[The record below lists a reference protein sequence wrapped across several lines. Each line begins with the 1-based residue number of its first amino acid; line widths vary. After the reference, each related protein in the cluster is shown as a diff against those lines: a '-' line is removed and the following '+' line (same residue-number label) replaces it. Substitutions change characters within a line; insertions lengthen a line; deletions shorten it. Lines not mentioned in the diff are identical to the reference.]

1 MVKTE
6 VMTRQDGMIEF
17 ERPLEIRVYWDSGF
31 AHGQEYAN
39 LIFQH
44 FSRNEGVS
52 VEYNLG
58 IPVYFFNTPDSG
70 IKHIQSQ
77 ITICFLFLDDSFVI
91 NNKKWNKTIEFLSQ
105 VRTEKKVYIIPVKFS
120 DVAFCAFSQLAL
132 LNFIIPEDKTKND
145 KFLLAVAYTIYACL
159 FNGDKQNKISIP
171 LFLSHCKKSE
181 GLRVCRNIKKYISDN
196 KSPISLFFDEN
207 DIDFGEKFDI
217 KIEDSIKNSTLV
229 IIYSDGY
236 SNREFC
242 KREVL
247 YAKQNERPIVL
258 IEYLQ
263 NGEDRLFPY
272 LGNTK
277 IIKIEK
283 NINYFK
289 LIFEVL
295 KESIRIEYF
304 KKKNTTLISYFYP
317 QNVNYKI
324 IPYAPELLT
333 VSFRKDKKET
343 IIYPNPLLGNEEL
356 KILQFQFPN
365 KIFLTPIL
373 YVTSSTNYASLLN
386 KISVSFSISE
396 TEEIKRSPDVLFR
409 SSEVLTNIS
418 RYLIACGAK
427 IIYSGNL
434 VYEKFNFLDTLM
446 NQFVSYKQWLD
457 NENRIST
464 DFFEYIYI
472 DSINDIPKSK
482 MAEISTI
489 GSLTPI
495 KAVKTHF
502 SNELN
507 LALSYTKLRDE
518 VAAKV
523 KVSIFIGGKYDFYSG
538 VMPGVLE
545 EFLKAVEHKNSI
557 YLIGAFGG
565 ITSEIIDLISNRRI
579 KGVINNN
586 LIKTKETFYK
596 ELNDYQTESHKEKID
611 FDKIAKTIGTFKTTL
626 LRNGLTEEENSVL
639 FQTDDPDL
647 ISYLILKG
655 LKKRLKVLQK
665 R

>member
-1 MVKTE
+1 MN
-6 VMTRQDGMIEF
+6 EF

-31 AHGQEYAN
+31 DYGQEYAN

-58 IPVYFFNTPDSG
+58 IPVYFFNTPESG

-77 ITICFLFLDDSFVI
+77 ITICFVFLDDSFVI

-105 VRTEKKVYIIPVKFS
+105 VRSEKKVYIIPVKFS
-120 DVAFCAFSQLAL
+120 DVAFSTFGQLAL

-145 KFLLAVAYTIYACL
+145 KFLLAVAYSIYSCL
-159 FNGDKQNKISIP
+159 FNGDNQNKISIP

-181 GLRVCRNIKKYISDN
+181 GLRVCKNIRNYISDN

-207 DIDFGEKFDI
+207 DIGFGEKFDI

-317 QNVNYKI
+317 RETNYKI
-324 IPYAPELLT
+324 ILYAPELLT

-356 KILQFQFPN
+356 KILQSQFPN
-365 KIFLTPIL
+365 KTFLTPIL

-386 KISVSFSISE
+386 KISISFSISE

-409 SSEVLTNIS
+409 SSEVLSNIS

-434 VYEKFNFLDTLM
+434 VYDKFNFLDTLM

-472 DSINDIPKSK
+472 DSISDIPKSK

-518 VAAKV
+518 VASKV

-586 LIKTKETFYK
+586 LLKTKETFYK

-626 LRNGLTEEENSVL
+626 LRNGLTEEENLVL
-639 FQTDDPDL
+639 FQSDDPDL

-655 LKKRLKVLQK
+655 IKKRLKVLQK
-665 R
+665 